1 MATAKVVVIGDPHFR
16 IDNIEEVN
24 LFIKKIKELVDKEKP
39 DLVVCLGDLLHTHER
54 LHTIPLN
61 KAYEFIK
68 ALCDYKLYILVGN
81 HDYIQNQQFLTQNH
95 WMNGL
100 KEWPNVTIV
109 DCVKSVYINHIF
121 FTFCPYVPNGRFK
134 EALDTAGYN
143 WMNSVCI
150 FAHQEFY
157 GCKMGAIVS
166 VEGDK
171 WPETNPFVISGHIHS
186 KQRPQPNIYY
196 TGSALQHAFGESE
209 ENTISIVEFG
219 ENETIRE
226 VDLGLPR
233 KKIVYTD
240 IGDPNLLSKIKE
252 KITEQ
257 PDQHIK
263 LTLSGDDYGD
273 FKAFKK
279 SDVYKQ
285 LIDTGTKVVFKSK
298 DAGQK
303 FTSATTSPETNF
315 DFKKILYDSVSSN
328 TDLMEMYNL
337 IVNGEETIILTF

>member
-1 MATAKVVVIGDPHFR
+1 MSTVKVVVIGDPHFR

-24 LFIKKIKELVDKEKP
+24 IFIKKIKEFVESENP
-39 DLVVCLGDLLHTHER
+39 DFVVCLGDLLHTHER
-54 LHTIPLN
+54 IHTIPLN

-81 HDYIQNQQFLTQNH
+81 HDYIQNQQLLTENH

-100 KEWPNVTIV
+100 KEWPNVFIV
-109 DCVKSVYINHIF
+109 DSVQGMRVKDKF
-121 FTFCPYVPNGRFK
+121 FSFCPYVPNGRFK
-134 EALDTAGYN
+134 EALDTSGDG
-143 WMNSVCI
+143 WMSSQCI

-171 WPETNPFVISGHIHS
+171 WPETHPLVISGHIHS

-196 TGSALQHAFGESE
+196 TGSALQHAFGESD
-209 ENTISIVEFG
+209 ENTISVVEFG
-219 ENETIRE
+219 TSERIRE

-252 KITEQ
+252 KITER

-279 SDVYKQ
+279 SEVYKQ
-285 LIDTGTKVVFKSK
+285 LIDTGIKVVFKSK
-298 DAGQK
+298 DTVQK
-303 FTSATTSPETNF
+303 FSTLQTKETNF

-328 TDLMEMYNL
+328 TDLMELYNL
-337 IVNGEETIILTF
+337 IVNGEETLILTF